1 MKYYKARLIL
11 DPNREAWLAYSNLA
25 KKMED
30 IPEVETALINAIS
43 LDPQN
48 CDINLQLIF
57 CGLLYLKKGLN
68 ETNCTFNTFLSFL
81 YKEKSILSSGNSQ
94 SLSLKNLKNIN
105 DSLSKKYF
113 EIAKLLKMRSLPP
126 DELKPPE
133 EEKVE
138 EEEDPKKKKGKDKDK
153 DKKTETLTEENKEE
167 LRKKG
172 NPRLH
177 PEFKRPIL
185 NNEQLDSIWFEAVNL
200 FNKYNFFEI
209 SQKLLENATEETK
222 QTIQFKNEQAR
233 VLLFRKD
240 YDRVIELCN
249 DIIKQNRLSYN
260 SYIIKGHALYN
271 LNRYED
277 AEKTYIKAIRFK
289 PQEIQF
295 DIEMLVK
302 LGLIY
307 IKQERWYDAK
317 VIFNQIIKTNPET
330 SFAWRYLGYAL
341 TQLGDSVEAEKALI
355 KANILDVENPLIW
368 AYLAIFNLN
377 NGKKYQALEC
387 FNELCKVNYGDVNL
401 MKEIAELFYG
411 IEEYEI
417 TINIYK
423 KIKEQEKTDGDC
435 YLKIAKIYD
444 EKLDQKDE
452 ALKILKEGLDKVL
465 EDNAHHEIE
474 LLVQKIEKEQL
485 DLFLGQSDN
494 KENESD
500 NVVIVD
506 DQEVNVKQNDSNN
519 LKEEIVNNEDKE
531 NNINSENKEQ
541 NEKIV
546 N

>member
-1 MKYYKARLIL
+1 M
-11 DPNREAWLAYSNLA
+11 
-25 KKMED
+25 
-30 IPEVETALINAIS
+30 
-43 LDPQN
+43 
-48 CDINLQLIF
+48 
-57 CGLLYLKKGLN
+57 
-68 ETNCTFNTFLSFL
+68 
-81 YKEKSILSSGNSQ
+81 
-94 SLSLKNLKNIN
+94 
-105 DSLSKKYF
+105 
-113 EIAKLLKMRSLPP
+113 
-126 DELKPPE
+126 
-133 EEKVE
+133 
-138 EEEDPKKKKGKDKDK
+138 
-153 DKKTETLTEENKEE
+153 
-167 LRKKG
+167 
-172 NPRLH
+172 
-177 PEFKRPIL
+177 
-185 NNEQLDSIWFEAVNL
+185 
-200 FNKYNFFEI
+200 
-209 SQKLLENATEETK
+209 
-222 QTIQFKNEQAR
+222 
-233 VLLFRKD
+233 
-240 YDRVIELCN
+240 
-249 DIIKQNRLSYN
+249 
-260 SYIIKGHALYN
+260 
-271 LNRYED
+271 
-277 AEKTYIKAIRFK
+277 
-289 PQEIQF
+289 
-295 DIEMLVK
+295 
-302 LGLIY
+302 
-307 IKQERWYDAK
+307 
-317 VIFNQIIKTNPET
+317 
-330 SFAWRYLGYAL
+330 

-506 DQEVNVKQNDSNN
+506 DQEANVKQNDSNN

>member
-1 MKYYKARLIL
+1 
-11 DPNREAWLAYSNLA
+11 
-25 KKMED
+25 
-30 IPEVETALINAIS
+30 
-43 LDPQN
+43 
-48 CDINLQLIF
+48 
-57 CGLLYLKKGLN
+57 
-68 ETNCTFNTFLSFL
+68 
-81 YKEKSILSSGNSQ
+81 
-94 SLSLKNLKNIN
+94 
-105 DSLSKKYF
+105 
-113 EIAKLLKMRSLPP
+113 
-126 DELKPPE
+126 
-133 EEKVE
+133 
-138 EEEDPKKKKGKDKDK
+138 
-153 DKKTETLTEENKEE
+153 
-167 LRKKG
+167 
-172 NPRLH
+172 
-177 PEFKRPIL
+177 
-185 NNEQLDSIWFEAVNL
+185 
-200 FNKYNFFEI
+200 
-209 SQKLLENATEETK
+209 
-222 QTIQFKNEQAR
+222 
-233 VLLFRKD
+233 
-240 YDRVIELCN
+240 
-249 DIIKQNRLSYN
+249 
-260 SYIIKGHALYN
+260 
-271 LNRYED
+271 
-277 AEKTYIKAIRFK
+277 
-289 PQEIQF
+289 
-295 DIEMLVK
+295 MLVK

-341 TQLGDSVEAEKALI
+341 TQLGDSAEAEKALI

-506 DQEVNVKQNDSNN
+506 DQEANVKQNDSNN

-531 NNINSENKEQ
+531 NNINSENKGQ